1 MFIPRKSLRLTSV
14 TNLWFLSDECMK
26 INLWMRVLFF
36 LFKRIYNFVPVEL
49 LYQQAW
55 WRRGGT
61 GMLPEA
67 GTGRARK
74 RWTVLPTPLPA
85 MPSDRDYEEVHFQ
98 EYTNT
103 WNSYRGAAPSMAS
116 LYTHQWMYVISDGG
130 DDTKWMTGRYVSI
143 LKTLYVILMWLMMN
157 KNS

>member
-14 TNLWFLSDECMK
+14 PTCDFWVTNAWKLSVGCEC
-26 INLWMRVLFF
+26 FF
-36 LFKRIYNFVPVEL
+36 FSLKRIYNFEPVEL
-49 LYQQAW
+49 LHQQAW

-67 GTGRARK
+67 VTGRARK
-74 RWTVLPTPLPA
+74 RWTVLPNPLPA
-85 MPSDRDYEEVHFQ
+85 VPSDRDYEEVHFQ

-103 WNSYRGAAPSMAS
+103 WRSYRGAAPSMAS
-116 LYTHQWMYVISDGG
+116 LYTHQWMYMISNSG
-130 DDTKWMTGRYVSI
+130 DDTKWMKGRYASI
-143 LKTLYVILMWLMMN
+143 LKTLYMISVWLMMN